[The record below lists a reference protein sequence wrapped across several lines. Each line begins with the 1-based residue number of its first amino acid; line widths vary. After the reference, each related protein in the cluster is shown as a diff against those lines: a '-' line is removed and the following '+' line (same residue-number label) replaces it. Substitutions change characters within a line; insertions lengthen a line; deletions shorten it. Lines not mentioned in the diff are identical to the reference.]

1 MGFLNA
7 YMGFINSWA
16 GKSSFPILPH
26 LLPYLLHIPLRKKCP
41 KEVLATKRYS
51 LTKVHLTHLWSAY
64 SKKPTEALAKD
75 GPNSPPPIL
84 LTSERVYGLAFVFVL
99 SENSDEHDYSQIQ
112 KDRHFESLSDN
123 SVDFSGIFRNAN
135 FWPILDWNPMV
146 KNEERG
152 SPYLSSHGRKGTRFH
167 NFSKQHGLVR
177 VSLPCHNFG
186 FRSISCF

>member
-1 MGFLNA
+1 MH
-7 YMGFINSWA
+7 IWA
-16 GKSSFPILPH
+16 SSTPSELERVASLYYLP
-26 LLPYLLHIPLRKKCP
+26 
-41 KEVLATKRYS
+41 YS
-51 LTKVHLTHLWSAY
+51 LTCCVFHLERNAQKRSWPPHAILSQKSTWLTCDQHIV
-64 SKKPTEALAKD
+64 KKPTEALAKD

-112 KDRHFESLSDN
+112 KDRRFESLSDS

-152 SPYLSSHGRKGTRFH
+152 SPYLSSNGRKGTRFH